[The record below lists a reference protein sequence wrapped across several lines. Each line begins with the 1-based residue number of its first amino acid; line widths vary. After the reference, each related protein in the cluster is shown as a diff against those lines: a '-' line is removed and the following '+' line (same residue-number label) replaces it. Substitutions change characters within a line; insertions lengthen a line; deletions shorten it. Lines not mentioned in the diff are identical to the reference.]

1 MRDVMNQKKY
11 IVIAVTAIATTV
23 LGYNTNHGPFPDDA
37 KVERVNLVE
46 LKYSPG
52 EADLSHPKYTF
63 PIPNQKES
71 KLDLVRKSDAW
82 FAELTVNGK
91 TVLQPTAYS
100 PYGTVGGMMAYTA
113 DLNQDRADDY
123 VIYSYSGG
131 CGLACGH
138 CNVAFILSSG
148 TNYTLTTVTTLFPDE
163 SDFIIVDKKPYFI
176 HTSFL
181 GVDECND
188 GRNHNFW
195 IYNLLAFG
203 KSEVSVASTAHT
215 AFPKTIWYTFKP
227 NHTETTIITNEQTTT
242 LQKQSLTCIY
252 WKEEDS

>member
-1 MRDVMNQKKY
+1 MNEKKY
-11 IVIAVTAIATTV
+11 ILAILIASA
-23 LGYNTNHGPFPDDA
+23 GYAFAYNADHGPFPDDA
-37 KVERVNLVE
+37 KVNRLT
-46 LKYSPG
+46 L
-52 EADLSHPKYTF
+52 
-63 PIPNQKES
+63 
-71 KLDLVRKSDAW
+71 
-82 FAELTVNGK
+82 AELTREADGDQTNSVTNYTFRVPDQKNSRLNLVWKDNLWFVELVVQGEA
-91 TVLQPTAYS
+91 VLQPTEFSDFGFIAGLTAFS
-100 PYGTVGGMMAYTA
+100 A
-113 DLNQDRADDY
+113 DLNQDRADDF

-131 CGLACGH
+131 CGLACGY

-148 TNYTLTTVTTLFPDE
+148 EKYTLTTVTTLFPDE

-181 GVDECND
+181 GVAECKD

-203 KSEVSVASTAHT
+203 KDAVKVDNSVHS

-227 NHTETTIITNEQTTT
+227 NHTETSIITDEQKAD
-242 LQKQSLTCIY
+242 LRKQSLTCVY